1 MLAFSTI
8 WLYCKTVEPLSEAK
22 VKGVFLK
29 NKARFS
35 ARKIKQLLENQEIQ
49 LSRRRIRRIM
59 KGLNLETG
67 QNKNASYQVFKNLD
81 RMLFIMERFTGFSPQ
96 IESLLSL

>member
-8 WLYCKTVEPLSEAK
+8 WLYCKTVETLSEAK
-22 VKGVFLK
+22 IK

-35 ARKIKQLLENQEIQ
+35 ARKIKQLFENQEIQ
-49 LSRRRIRRIM
+49 LSRCQIRRIM

-81 RMLFIMERFTGFSPQ
+81 RMPFIMERFTGISPQ
-96 IESLLSL
+96 IESLPSL